1 MDNVR
6 LYIGNE
12 ELMIKNKIDN
22 VIAQASPGAFNLTT
36 YDMEIDSMTAV
47 LNDCMTMPFLS
58 DKKVVIMRHPVFLS
72 KDTSVSYQGLMDYL
86 DNPNESCL
94 LIIDASGVELDE
106 SKDIVIKLR
115 KKAQVT
121 EQSTLSDVEMKGWL
135 KRQFGVLG
143 LEIEEN
149 AVELFFEYVHN
160 DLIKAKGEVEK
171 LLNYVGDR
179 KVVTIRDV
187 ASVVSDEGET
197 NVFALIKAINQK
209 DKNKTMEIYYSL
221 LNAGNDQIKLL
232 NLIYRSMKDSYTSLK
247 LIENGKNQNEIASFL
262 GVSPGRAYYI
272 MKDAK
277 NFDIKTLEEDL
288 IKIGDLDFKIK
299 SGLIDKV
306 SGMELF
312 LFGI

>member
-1 MDNVR
+1 MDNIR

-22 VIAQASPGAFNLTT
+22 VISQANPGPYNLST
-36 YDMEIDSMTAV
+36 YDMEVDNMADVI
-47 LNDCMTMPFLS
+47 NDCITMPFMS
-58 DKKVVIMRHPVFLS
+58 DNKVVIMRHPTFLS
-72 KDTSVSYQGLMDYL
+72 ANSNISYNALMDYI
-86 DNPNESCL
+86 DNPCDTTL
-94 LIIDASGVELDE
+94 LIIDASGVEIDE
-106 SKDIVIKLR
+106 DKDIVIKLR
-115 KKAQVT
+115 KKANIT
-121 EQSTLSDVEMKGWL
+121 EQASLSDVEMKGWL

-143 LEIEEN
+143 LSIEEN

-171 LLNYVGDR
+171 LLNYIGDR

-187 ASVVSDEGET
+187 AAVVSDEGET
-197 NVFALIKAINQK
+197 NVYALIKAINSK

-221 LNAGNDQIKLL
+221 LNKGNDQIKLL
-232 NLIYRSMKDSYTSLK
+232 NLVYRSMKESYTCLK
-247 LIENGKNQNEIASFL
+247 LLEEGKNQQEIAAFM
-262 GVSPGRAYYI
+262 GVSGGRAYYI
-272 MKDAK
+272 MKDA
-277 NFDIKTLEEDL
+277 NSFNIKTLEDDL
-288 IKIGDLDFKIK
+288 IKIGDLDYKIK

>member
-1 MDNVR
+1 MENIR

-22 VIAQASPGAFNLTT
+22 VIAQANPGAFNLTT
-36 YDMEIDSMTAV
+36 YDMEVDAMGDVI
-47 LNDCMTMPFLS
+47 NDCMTMPFLS
-58 DKKVVIMRHPVFLS
+58 DKKVVIMRHPIFLT
-72 KDTSVSYQGLMDYL
+72 KDNTVSYHQLLDYL
-86 DNPNESCL
+86 DNPSESTL
-94 LIIDASGVELDE
+94 LIIDASGLEIDE
-106 SKDIVIKLR
+106 SKDIVIKLK
-115 KKAQVT
+115 KKATIT
-121 EQSTLSDVEMKGWL
+121 EQSTLSEVEMKGWF

-143 LEIEEN
+143 IEIEAN

-171 LLNYVGDR
+171 LLNYLGDR
-179 KVVTIRDV
+179 KIVTIRDV

-197 NVFALIKAINQK
+197 NVFALIKAINSR

-232 NLIYRSMKDSYTSLK
+232 NLVYRSMKDSYTTLK
-247 LIENGKNQNEIASFL
+247 LLSEGKNQNEIATFL
-262 GVSPGRAYYI
+262 GVSAGRAYYI

-277 NFDIKTLEEDL
+277 AFDEKTLEEDL
-288 IKIGDLDFKIK
+288 IKIGDLDYKIK
-299 SGLIDKV
+299 CGLIDKV

>member
-1 MDNVR
+1 MDNIR

-22 VIAQASPGAFNLTT
+22 VISQANPGPYNLST
-36 YDMEIDSMTAV
+36 YDMEVDNMADVI
-47 LNDCMTMPFLS
+47 NDCITMPFMS
-58 DKKVVIMRHPVFLS
+58 DNKVVIMRHPTFLS
-72 KDTSVSYQGLMDYL
+72 ANSNISYSALMDYI
-86 DNPNESCL
+86 DNPCDTTL
-94 LIIDASGVELDE
+94 LIIDASGVEIDE
-106 SKDIVIKLR
+106 DKDIVIKLR
-115 KKAQVT
+115 KKANIT
-121 EQSTLSDVEMKGWL
+121 EQASLSDVEMKGWL

-143 LEIEEN
+143 LTIEEN

-171 LLNYVGDR
+171 LLNYIGDR

-187 ASVVSDEGET
+187 AAVVSDEGET
-197 NVFALIKAINQK
+197 NVYALIKAINSK

-221 LNAGNDQIKLL
+221 LNKGNDQIKLL
-232 NLIYRSMKDSYTSLK
+232 NLVYRSMKESYTCLK
-247 LIENGKNQNEIASFL
+247 LLEEGKNQQEIAAFM
-262 GVSPGRAYYI
+262 GVSGGRAYYI
-272 MKDAK
+272 MKDA
-277 NFDIKTLEEDL
+277 NSFNIKTLEDDL
-288 IKIGDLDFKIK
+288 IKIGDLDYKIK

>member
-22 VIAQASPGAFNLTT
+22 VISQANPGPYNLST
-36 YDMEIDSMTAV
+36 YDMEVDNMVDVI
-47 LNDCMTMPFLS
+47 NDCITLPFLS
-58 DKKVVIMRHPVFLS
+58 ETKVVIMRHPVFLS
-72 KDTSVSYQGLMDYL
+72 SNSSVSYGALMDYL
-86 DNPNESCL
+86 DNPCESTL
-94 LIIDASGVELDE
+94 LIIDASGVSVDE
-106 SKDIVIKLR
+106 DKDIMIKLR
-115 KKAQVT
+115 KKANIT
-121 EQSTLSDVEMKGWL
+121 EQASLSDVEMKGWL

-149 AVELFFEYVHN
+149 GVELFFEYVHN

-171 LLNYVGDR
+171 LLNYIGDR

-187 ASVVSDEGET
+187 AAVVSDEGET
-197 NVFALIKAINQK
+197 NVYALIKAINSK

-221 LNAGNDQIKLL
+221 LNKGNDQIKLL
-232 NLIYRSMKDSYTSLK
+232 NLVYRSMKDSYTCLK
-247 LIENGKNQNEIASFL
+247 LLDEGKNQQEIAAFL
-262 GVSPGRAYYI
+262 NVSGGRAYYI

-277 NFDIKTLEEDL
+277 SFDEKTLEEDL
-288 IKIGDLDFKIK
+288 IKIGDLDYKIK

>member
-1 MDNVR
+1 MDNIR

-22 VIAQASPGAFNLTT
+22 VISQANPGPYNLST
-36 YDMEIDSMTAV
+36 YDMEVDNMADVI
-47 LNDCMTMPFLS
+47 NDCITMPFMS
-58 DKKVVIMRHPVFLS
+58 DNKVVIMRHPTFLS
-72 KDTSVSYQGLMDYL
+72 ANSNISYNALMDYI
-86 DNPNESCL
+86 DNPCDTTL
-94 LIIDASGVELDE
+94 LIIDASGVEIDE
-106 SKDIVIKLR
+106 DKDIVIKLR
-115 KKAQVT
+115 KKANIT
-121 EQSTLSDVEMKGWL
+121 EQASLSDVEMKGWL

-143 LEIEEN
+143 LTIEEN

-171 LLNYVGDR
+171 LLNYIGDR

-187 ASVVSDEGET
+187 AAVVSDEGET
-197 NVFALIKAINQK
+197 NVYALIKAINSK

-221 LNAGNDQIKLL
+221 LNKGNDQIKLL
-232 NLIYRSMKDSYTSLK
+232 NLVYRSMKESYTCLK
-247 LIENGKNQNEIASFL
+247 LLEEGKNQQEIAAFM
-262 GVSPGRAYYI
+262 GVSGGRAYYI
-272 MKDAK
+272 MKDA
-277 NFDIKTLEEDL
+277 NSFNIKTLEDDL
-288 IKIGDLDFKIK
+288 IKIGDLDYKIK